1 MTEEEIIDKVC
12 DRMVN
17 TMYNELDYYMFEHLW
32 FEETNDEYVK
42 YADKLIKKIL
52 KELTKWIEI
61 ESGILLKTRS
71 LY

>member
-1 MTEEEIIDKVC
+1 MTEEEVIDKVC

-17 TMYNELDYYMFEHLW
+17 TMYNELDYYMFDNLW

-52 KELTKWIEI
+52 KELTKWI
-61 ESGILLKTRS
+61 
-71 LY
+71 

>member
-1 MTEEEIIDKVC
+1 MTEEQVIDKVC

-17 TMYNELDYYMFEHLW
+17 TMYNELDYYMFEELW

-52 KELTKWIEI
+52 KNLTKWIEI
-61 ESGILLKTRS
+61 ENGIL
-71 LY
+71 

>member
-1 MTEEEIIDKVC
+1 MTEQEVIDKVC

-17 TMYNELDYYMFEHLW
+17 TMYNELDYYMFEELR

-52 KELTKWIEI
+52 KNLTK
-61 ESGILLKTRS
+61 
-71 LY
+71 

>member
-61 ESGILLKTRS
+61 ESGILFKTRS

>member
-61 ESGILLKTRS
+61 ENGIL
-71 LY
+71 